1 MPSLLL
7 SFVGG
12 HGTVAGDYYG
22 TSAKGTMG
30 RIIFNEETKGHHV
43 AALLTLKA
51 NWSDTLTVKP
61 LEIMI
66 NNAVLLFSATNEET
80 PYEQLLHYL
89 TKEMTGDEL

>member
-1 MPSLLL
+1 M
-7 SFVGG
+7 
-12 HGTVAGDYYG
+12 
-22 TSAKGTMG
+22 
-30 RIIFNEETKGHHV
+30 
-43 AALLTLKA
+43 AAFLILKA
-51 NWSDTLTVKP
+51 NWFDTLTVNQ